1 MCGSTCAVF
10 AEAFENKGAH
20 TVASGGRPIAGPMQ
34 TVGGIK
40 GSQVLSFDE
49 IAGWAWALLGD
60 RVSQVW
66 LDSKP
71 P

>member
-10 AEAFENKGAH
+10 AEALENHGVN
-20 TVASGGRPIAGPMQ
+20 TVTLGGRPIKGPMQ

-49 IAGWAWALLGD
+49 IAGWAWKLLGD
-60 RVSQVW
+60 RVSDV
-66 LDSKP
+66 
-71 P
+71 